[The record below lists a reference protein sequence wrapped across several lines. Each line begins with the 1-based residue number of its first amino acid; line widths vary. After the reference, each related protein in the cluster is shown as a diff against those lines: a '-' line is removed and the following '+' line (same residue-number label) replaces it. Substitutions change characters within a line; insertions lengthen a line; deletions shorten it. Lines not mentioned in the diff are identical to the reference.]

1 MYVVIKRFLDL
12 LFASILLVLAVPIG
26 LLIAA
31 GLLLE
36 GHGPVFFTQTRAGR
50 HGAPFRILKFRTM
63 IPGVHDITNP
73 LAHTTRYGR
82 FLRRWGLDELPQLVN
97 VLAGQMSLIGP
108 RPTLPEQVARYDEEQ
123 RRRLDV
129 PPGITGW
136 AQVHGRNALP
146 WAQRIELDI
155 AYINHLSFAL
165 DVRIAFRTVGILIN
179 GTGLYGSDNKNPDF
193 A

>member
-1 MYVVIKRFLDL
+1 M
-12 LFASILLVLAVPIG
+12 P
-26 LLIAA
+26 
-31 GLLLE
+31 
-36 GHGPVFFTQTRAGR
+36 
-50 HGAPFRILKFRTM
+50 
-63 IPGVHDITNP
+63 
-73 LAHTTRYGR
+73 
-82 FLRRWGLDELPQLVN
+82 
-97 VLAGQMSLIGP
+97 AGQMSLIGP